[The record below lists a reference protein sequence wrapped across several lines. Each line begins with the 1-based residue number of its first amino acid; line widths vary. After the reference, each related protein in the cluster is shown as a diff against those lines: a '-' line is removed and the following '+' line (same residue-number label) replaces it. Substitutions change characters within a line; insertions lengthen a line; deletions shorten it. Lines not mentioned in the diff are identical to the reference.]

1 MNTEKKLFAFKLA
14 EEQVSTNQNSG
25 TWKIRDGV
33 AIAGCSSKPPSAL
46 PYLPSGAIEDSNI
59 IC

>member
-14 EEQVSTNQNSG
+14 DKQASANQKNG

-46 PYLPSGAIEDSNI
+46 PYLPIGVVEDANI
-59 IC
+59 LC